1 MSCQGCSEWA
11 PTAVLPYLAAVPHID
26 EGTDWVE
33 GARPTG
39 QQVGP
44 VVGVQHTDVVGTVGL
59 GEEQGRERITGG
71 LMPTPSSLPLPGA
84 LQQWV
89 SPSPGSLG
97 CTQALCLHPGARG
110 ARWQLAPTHRAG
122 TDFI

>member
-1 MSCQGCSEWA
+1 M
-11 PTAVLPYLAAVPHID
+11 LPYLAAVPHID

-33 GARPTG
+33 GARPAG